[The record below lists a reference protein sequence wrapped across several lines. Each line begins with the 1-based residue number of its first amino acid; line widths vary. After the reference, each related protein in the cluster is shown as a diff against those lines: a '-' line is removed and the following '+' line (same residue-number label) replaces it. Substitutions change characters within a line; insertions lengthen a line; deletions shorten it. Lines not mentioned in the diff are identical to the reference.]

1 MVLSKKEYLKQL
13 QKDAAGGNPLKT
25 DVGRKK
31 LLKSLAALG
40 ISASIFTGIGVA
52 GTENAKETAYE
63 LGEQITFE
71 NLGYKDNFSRLNHGT
86 IGNDINLLLSGGKI
100 LIKENVK
107 YSGVQNAVAGFKN
120 IANASYLNLCGNRI
134 VYRDDK
140 DRKVYAYE
148 PATTK
153 KEVLYDGNAGEV
165 YCVGTTVY
173 FIDYP
178 DDKVCSLNL
187 ESPKDSLQY
196 ITDAGVKSFAVCG
209 DTILYL
215 NNKGKLKYLKDK
227 VEYTLA
233 NNIESFYL
241 NGDIIAKSG
250 KNIIKF
256 TTTGELPELI
266 YQASFADLRLIG
278 ADSDYVYIQ
287 EDGILYALTVN
298 DTKAITDSKHKY
310 YRSIV
315 HDNGG
320 WYFTVLD
327 DHKGK
332 ISEVLAVKKE

>member
-25 DVGRKK
+25 DEGRKK

-40 ISASIFTGIGVA
+40 ISALLFTGIGIA

-63 LGEQITFE
+63 AGEQITFE
-71 NLGYKDNFSRLNHGT
+71 NLGYKDNFARLNQGN

-100 LIKENVK
+100 LIKDKVK
-107 YSGVQNAVAGFKN
+107 ISGAQNAVADFQN
-120 IANASYLNLCGNRI
+120 IANSSYLNLCGNKI

-140 DRKVYAYE
+140 DRKIYAYE
-148 PATTK
+148 PAAKK
-153 KEVLYDGNAGEV
+153 KEVIYEGNAGEV

-173 FIDYP
+173 FIGYP

-196 ITDAGVKSFAVCG
+196 VTDVGIKSFTVCG
-209 DTILYL
+209 DVILYL
-215 NNKGKLKYLKDK
+215 KNDGKLKYLKDK

-233 NNIESFYL
+233 SNIESFYL

-256 TTTGELPELI
+256 TTTGELPEQI

-287 EDGILYALTVN
+287 EDGILYALRAN
-298 DTKAITDSKHKY
+298 DPKAVTDSKHKY

-315 HDNGG
+315 RENGS

-327 DHKGK
+327 DQKGK